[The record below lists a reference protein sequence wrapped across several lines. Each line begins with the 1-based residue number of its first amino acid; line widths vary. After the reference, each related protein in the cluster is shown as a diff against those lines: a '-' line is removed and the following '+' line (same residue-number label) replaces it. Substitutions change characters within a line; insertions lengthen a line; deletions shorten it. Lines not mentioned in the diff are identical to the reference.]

1 MSLYVVRD
9 GERFVWIAALLAE
22 DIYTYVPNTG
32 KFHLNEGLRDDF
44 FMAQDL
50 QYEQV
55 TVSKAKAM
63 IDAGIEPVDEE
74 LMADSLTRW
83 RSDPEQFD
91 PEQVFASVVADL
103 R

>member
-9 GERFVWIAALLAE
+9 GERLVWIAALLAE

-44 FMAQDL
+44 FLARNL

-55 TVSKAKAM
+55 SVAKA
-63 IDAGIEPVDEE
+63 V
-74 LMADSLTRW
+74 
-83 RSDPEQFD
+83 RS
-91 PEQVFASVVADL
+91 
-103 R
+103 

>member
-22 DIYTYVPNTG
+22 DIYTFVPNTG
-32 KFHLNEGLRDDF
+32 KFHLNEGLRDDY
-44 FMAQDL
+44 FMTRNL
-50 QYEQV
+50 QYEQI
-55 TVSKAKAM
+55 TVAKAKAM
-63 IDAGIEPVDEE
+63 IEAGLEPVDEE

-83 RSDPEQFD
+83 RSDPEQFH